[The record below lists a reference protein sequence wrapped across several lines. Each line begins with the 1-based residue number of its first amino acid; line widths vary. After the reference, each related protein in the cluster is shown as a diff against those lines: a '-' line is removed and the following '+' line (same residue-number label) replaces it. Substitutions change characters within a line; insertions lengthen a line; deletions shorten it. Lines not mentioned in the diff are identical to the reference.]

1 MTATADPATT
11 PQFGTEIPLLELQH
25 VDLDERPA
33 YVPRHLDRFDVR
45 GLIAD
50 AHPEL
55 DQAHQLHRARRE
67 IVHAYRDRTDGAW
80 VIAFERLDAQFG
92 AVKEFGETPLWDKIV
107 SLVGMW
113 NAAGRPAD
121 HRSLR

>member
-1 MTATADPATT
+1 MP
-11 PQFGTEIPLLELQH
+11 PQFDSEVPLLELQH
-25 VDLDERPA
+25 ADIAERPA

-55 DQAHQLHRARRE
+55 DQAHQVHHAQRE
-67 IVHAYRDRTDGAW
+67 IVHAYRDRNTGAW
-80 VIAFERLDAQFG
+80 AIAFEHFDGPFG
-92 AVKEFGETPLWDKIV
+92 RVKEFGHTPLWDKIV

-121 HRSLR
+121 YRSLR

>member
-1 MTATADPATT
+1 MTTRAPVTT
-11 PQFGTEIPLLELQH
+11 PQVGTEIPLLELQH

-55 DQAHQLHRARRE
+55 DQAHQLHRVQRE
-67 IVHAYRDRTDGAW
+67 VVHAYRDRTDGAW
-80 VIAFERLDAQFG
+80 VIAFERLDTQFG
-92 AVKEFGETPLWDKIV
+92 VVKEFGETPLWDKIV

-113 NAAGRPAD
+113 NAAGRPTD

>member
-1 MTATADPATT
+1 MTTPVTS

-25 VDLDERPA
+25 SVLAERPA

-55 DQAHQLHRARRE
+55 DQAHQLHRAQRE

-80 VIAFERLDAQFG
+80 VIAFERFDAQFG
-92 AVKEFGETPLWDKIV
+92 VVKEFGETPLWDKIV

-113 NAAGRPAD
+113 NAAGRPVD